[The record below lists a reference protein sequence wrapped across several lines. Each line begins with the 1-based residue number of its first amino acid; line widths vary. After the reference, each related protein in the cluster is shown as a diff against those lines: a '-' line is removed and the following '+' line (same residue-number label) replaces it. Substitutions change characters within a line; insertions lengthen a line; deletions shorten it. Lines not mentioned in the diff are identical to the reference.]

1 MLHLAGGVALG
12 VDVGDLLQLQ
22 GAFERQ
28 RIGGAAAEIE
38 DIAGERDFGG
48 DLLDRLVVVQDFA
61 GARRHLG
68 ELAGEPGLL
77 RGVDRA
83 ARPRHRDREGGEDS
97 ELRRKGL
104 GRGDADLGAGEGRQ
118 DHIAFARDRALGLVD
133 DCDDLLAGLAA
144 ITQCRQ
150 RIGRLAGLRN
160 DDRRAVARHRRRAIA
175 ELGGDIG
182 LDRNPRQGFE
192 PVFRNQPGMVRGA
205 AGEQGDLADIA

>member
-1 MLHLAGGVALG
+1 MRHGDAKSAAPAHPRNARGIRDHDDLAAARADLLDIREGLLEQRVRRRDDDDRHVVVDEGDRPVLHLAGGVALG

-28 RIGGAAAEIE
+28 RIGGAAPEIE
-38 DIAGERDFGG
+38 DVAGERDFGG

-83 ARPRHRDREGGEDS
+83 ARPRHRDCEGGEDS

-118 DHIAFARDRALGLVD
+118 DHVGLARDRALRLVD
-133 DCDDLLAGLAA
+133 DGDDLLPGLAA
-144 ITQCRQ
+144 IAQ
-150 RIGRLAGLRN
+150 RG
-160 DDRRAVARHRRRAIA
+160 
-175 ELGGDIG
+175 
-182 LDRNPRQGFE
+182 
-192 PVFRNQPGMVRGA
+192 
-205 AGEQGDLADIA
+205 